1 MSNLFTQDFRTTPYW
16 WDHVPRPALP
26 DTPLPTKVDVAVI
39 GSGYTGLSAA
49 LQTAR
54 GGRDTLVLD
63 AEEAGFGCS
72 TRNGGQISTSIK
84 PGFDALARRYGA
96 ERASGILQEGH
107 NSLAWMSDFVAAER
121 IDCDFRACGRFHAAH
136 NPAQYEALARAGAG
150 AVRGPEGRSA
160 CRPARRAAQRARHR
174 RVFRRRG
181 LYAARLGRSG
191 PLPSGHAR
199 ARARS
204 RRHRHAALPC
214 APRFGATARRSASR
228 PPRGRSRPPMSWSRP
243 TAIPAG

>member
-26 DTPLPTKVDVAVI
+26 DTPLPARVDVAVI

-54 GGRDTLVLD
+54 GGRATLVLD

-84 PGFDALARRYGA
+84 PGFAALARRYGSG
-96 ERASGILQEGH
+96 RATGILQEGH
-107 NSLAWMSDFVAAER
+107 NSLAWVTDFVAAER

-136 NPAQYEALARAGAG
+136 NPAQYEALARQVQAPSAGPKVEATSSRAPSSATSSAPTRISAASSTPG
-150 AVRGPEGRSA
+150 TPRSIRAASIRGCWSA
-160 CRPARRAAQRARHR
+160 CGKPASPSCPA
-174 RVFRRRG
+174 V
-181 LYAARLGRSG
+181 LPPRS
-191 PLPSGHAR
+191 SV
-199 ARARS
+199 
-204 RRHRHAALPC
+204 
-214 APRFGATARRSASR
+214 TARRSASTR
-228 PPRGRSRPPMSWSRP
+228 PRALSRPRMWWSPP